1 MLGGGASCQASSQ
14 SVSRVSIACSDFPV
28 LVVATSSRPGSIPAQ
43 VAMELLHTVELAPPT
58 ETQRLAMLQGLASDH
73 LTAPG
78 IAWTQ
83 LARQTAVSAATPR
96 SF

>member
-1 MLGGGASCQASSQ
+1 MST
-14 SVSRVSIACSDFPV
+14 ACSDFPV
-28 LVVATSSRPGSIPAQ
+28 LVVATSSKPGSIPAQ

-83 LARQTAVSAATPR
+83 LARQTAVSAATPG